1 MAARDWTMEVS
12 RQAGLRMTTVFAL
25 PASLQGASER
35 EQIQKIHAL
44 MLDVEELIAAS
55 CHTMDRRYPG
65 QLDQQAYSLARIIHA
80 Q

>member
-1 MAARDWTMEVS
+1 MAARDWTMEVA
-12 RQAGLRMTTVFAL
+12 RQAGLRMTTAFAL
-25 PASLQGASER
+25 PTSLQGATER

-65 QLDQQAYSLARIIHA
+65 QQAYSLARIIHA